1 MTTTDIKATD
11 IKTVDKKVKKDKVK
25 FVWTPKKAATA
36 FSAYMIGLFFIYPY
50 INMIFTSLKPNEELY
65 AFPMKRLPQS
75 WQFDNY
81 LNVWSVAPIGNF
93 LRASVIVSICATLLV
108 LIVSVPAAYYV
119 ARNRFRGRSA
129 FLLLV
134 LATQMFSPTALII
147 GIFREVKFFGL
158 LDTWAALIIVNA
170 GFNLAFAVWL
180 LSGFFASVPVEI
192 EEAAMVDG
200 CTRFA
205 SLRRVVLPVT
215 LPGLVTAVIFTFVS
229 TWNEFTVA
237 LTVISS
243 PTRQPIS
250 TGITTFIGQYDVAW
264 EYLFTTTAIAIIP
277 VVILFISI
285 EKYLV
290 GGLTAGSVK

>member
-1 MTTTDIKATD
+1 MQKLEN
-11 IKTVDKKVKKDKVK
+11 KLENKQDKKPKTK
-25 FVWTPKKAATA
+25 FSMTPKKAATMI
-36 FSAYMIGLFFIYPY
+36 SAYSIGLFFIYPY
-50 INMIFTSLKPNEELY
+50 INMFLTSLKPHGELY
-65 AFPMKRLPQS
+65 STPTKRLPID
-75 WQFDNY
+75 WQFNNY
-81 LNVWSVAPIGNF
+81 FDVWSKAPIADY
-93 LRASVIVSICATLLV
+93 LRASIVVSVFATLLV
-108 LIVSVPAAYYV
+108 LLVSVPAAYYV
-119 ARNRFRGRSA
+119 ARNRFRGRAA

-158 LDTWAALIIVNA
+158 RDTWLALIIVNA

-200 CTRFA
+200 CTRFSA
-205 SLRRVVLPVT
+205 LRRIVLPVT
-215 LPGLVTAVIFTFVS
+215 LPGLVTAVIFTFVA

-237 LTVISS
+237 LTIMSS
-243 PTRQPIS
+243 PQRQPIS
-250 TGITTFIGQYDVAW
+250 TGITTFVGQYDVAW
-264 EYLFTTTAIAIIP
+264 EYLFTTTAIAIVP

>member
-1 MTTTDIKATD
+1 MQKLEEKVAKKA
-11 IKTVDKKVKKDKVK
+11 KRNLSM
-25 FVWTPKKAATA
+25 TPKKAATMI
-36 FSAYMIGLFFIYPY
+36 SAYSIGLFFIYPY
-50 INMIFTSLKPNEELY
+50 INMILTSLKPHGELY
-65 AFPMKRLPQS
+65 STPTKRLPVD
-75 WQFDNY
+75 WQFNNY
-81 LNVWSVAPIGNF
+81 LDVWSKAPIADF
-93 LRASVIVSICATLLV
+93 LRASIVVSIFATLLV
-108 LIVSVPAAYYV
+108 LLVSVPAAYYI
-119 ARNRFRGRSA
+119 ARNRFKGRAA

-158 LDTWAALIIVNA
+158 LDTWLALIIVNA

-200 CTRFA
+200 CTKFSA
-205 SLRRVVLPVT
+205 LRRIVLPVT
-215 LPGLVTAVIFTFVS
+215 LPGLVTAVIFTFVA

-237 LTVISS
+237 LTIMSS
-243 PTRQPIS
+243 PQRQPIS
-250 TGITTFIGQYDVAW
+250 TGITTFVGQYDVAW
-264 EYLFTTTAIAIIP
+264 EYLFTTTAIAIVP

>member
-1 MTTTDIKATD
+1 MQKLEEEVAKKA
-11 IKTVDKKVKKDKVK
+11 KRN
-25 FVWTPKKAATA
+25 FSMTPKKAATMI
-36 FSAYMIGLFFIYPY
+36 SAYSIGLFFIYPY
-50 INMIFTSLKPNEELY
+50 INMILTSLKPHGELY
-65 AFPMKRLPQS
+65 STPTKRLPVD
-75 WQFDNY
+75 WQFNNY
-81 LNVWSVAPIGNF
+81 LDVWSKAPIADF
-93 LRASVIVSICATLLV
+93 LRASIVVSIFATLLV
-108 LIVSVPAAYYV
+108 LLVSVPAAYYI
-119 ARNRFRGRSA
+119 ARNRFKGRAA

-158 LDTWAALIIVNA
+158 LDTWLALIIVNA

-200 CTRFA
+200 CTKFSA
-205 SLRRVVLPVT
+205 LRRIVLPVT
-215 LPGLVTAVIFTFVS
+215 LPGLVTAVIFTFVA

-237 LTVISS
+237 LTIMSS
-243 PTRQPIS
+243 PQRQPIS
-250 TGITTFIGQYDVAW
+250 TGITTFVGQYDVAW
-264 EYLFTTTAIAIIP
+264 EYLFTTTAIAIVP

>member
-1 MTTTDIKATD
+1 M
-11 IKTVDKKVKKDKVK
+11 
-25 FVWTPKKAATA
+25 
-36 FSAYMIGLFFIYPY
+36 L
-50 INMIFTSLKPNEELY
+50 FTSLKPRGELY
-65 AFPMKRLPQS
+65 AYTSKRLPQS

-81 LNVWSVAPIGNF
+81 LNVWSKAPIGDF
-93 LRASVIVSICATLLV
+93 LKASIIVSVCATILV

-119 ARNRFRGRSA
+119 ARNRFKGRGP

-158 LDTWAALIIVNA
+158 LDTWLALIIVNA

-192 EEAAMVDG
+192 EEAALVDG
-200 CTRFA
+200 CTRFKA
-205 SLRRVVLPVT
+205 LSRIVLPVT
-215 LPGLVTAVIFTFVS
+215 LPGLVTAVIFTFVA

-237 LTVISS
+237 LTIISS
-243 PTRQPIS
+243 SSRQPIS

-264 EYLFTTTAIAIIP
+264 QYLFTTTAIAIIP

-290 GGLTAGSVK
+290 CGLTAGSVK